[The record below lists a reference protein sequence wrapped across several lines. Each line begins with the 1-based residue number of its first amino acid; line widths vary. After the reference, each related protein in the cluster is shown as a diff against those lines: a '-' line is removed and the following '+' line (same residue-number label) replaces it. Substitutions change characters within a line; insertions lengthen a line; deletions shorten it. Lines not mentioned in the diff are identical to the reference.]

1 MYLCVIGRDF
11 TQLNAYF
18 LVMNR
23 EMCSTFNSDTLTMR
37 TILLANVNQCELY
50 PGFYHD
56 YI

>member
-23 EMCSTFNSDTLTMR
+23 EMCSTFNTDTLTMR

-56 YI
+56 HI